1 MISMTE
7 LRERVNAAMHRAE
20 RAGKTD
26 PAKEL
31 HEAFISAFPAMPGE
45 LKVTT
50 ETDTLTKKDGKPEV
64 ITYVTLK
71 VTTLTSGAYYL
82 AEIINQLSE
91 ENG

>member
-1 MISMTE
+1 
-7 LRERVNAAMHRAE
+7 
-20 RAGKTD
+20 
-26 PAKEL
+26 
-31 HEAFISAFPAMPGE
+31 MPGE

-71 VTTLTSGAYYL
+71 VTTLTSGAYYM